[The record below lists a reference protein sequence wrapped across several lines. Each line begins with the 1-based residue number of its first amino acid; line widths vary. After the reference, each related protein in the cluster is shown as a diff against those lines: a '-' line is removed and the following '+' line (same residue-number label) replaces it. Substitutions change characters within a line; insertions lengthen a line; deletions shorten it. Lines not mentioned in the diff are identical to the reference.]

1 MALNPEE
8 LRNANER
15 VLEGEE
21 RIAEQKERVAQLERD
36 GGDDT
41 AAAREMLV
49 ILENSQSLLVARR
62 DLLMRQK

>member
-1 MALNPEE
+1 M
-8 LRNANER
+8 
-15 VLEGEE
+15 LEGEE
-21 RIAEQKERVAQLERD
+21 RIAEQKERIVQLERD
-36 GGDDT
+36 GSDT

>member
-1 MALNPEE
+1 MILNPEE
-8 LRNANER
+8 LRDANER

-21 RIAEQKERVAQLERD
+21 RIAEQQERIAQLERD
-36 GGDDT
+36 GSDT